1 MVFEVTLTYF
11 FTLPHF
17 NSARIISALLC
28 TIVRVADKKLKE
40 ASTHKIAMTN
50 AGNAFVPRD
59 LDLWPFDPTDVKHFC
74 IEFGDP
80 SCICFWYVGRK
91 QTNKQTYK
99 RRWQPYST
107 RDYRLSE

>member
-1 MVFEVTLTYF
+1 MRQRQPKCNAMQRNSIHGFRIDAYLF

-59 LDLWPFDPTDVKHFC
+59 LDL
-74 IEFGDP
+74 
-80 SCICFWYVGRK
+80 
-91 QTNKQTYK
+91 
-99 RRWQPYST
+99 
-107 RDYRLSE
+107 